1 MTQPALA
8 YRTIA
13 PPAALAGYV
22 RFFWELE
29 GRLAPG
35 APYIHRTMADGCAE
49 LVFHY
54 RGPFDELREDGRR
67 EASFRAALHGPS
79 PQFKRFITRQSFGIF
94 GAYLYPFAVPALLGL
109 PAAAVTGLEVDLPAL
124 LGPEGG
130 GLEESMML
138 APDTTARVTLLTGF
152 LTARLE
158 KARCDPPGVF
168 TAIRHIIRER
178 GLLDVEALAQR
189 HCLSRRQF
197 ERQFREAA
205 GLSPRLFARVVRFQ
219 ETIKRFGSRDLSL
232 TGLAYEC
239 GYYDQSHFIH
249 DFKAFSGHHPRQF
262 FSGRAEGAPVWEK
275 E

>member
-1 MTQPALA
+1 
-8 YRTIA
+8 
-13 PPAALAGYV
+13 
-22 RFFWELE
+22 
-29 GRLAPG
+29 
-35 APYIHRTMADGCAE
+35 MADGCAE

-54 RGPFDELREDGRR
+54 QGPFCVLRADGSR
-67 EASFRAALHGPS
+67 EASSRAALHGPS
-79 PQFKRFITRQSFGIF
+79 PQFKRFVTHQSFGIF
-94 GAYLYPFAVPALLGL
+94 GAYLYPFAVPALFGL
-109 PAAAVTGLEVDLPAL
+109 PAHAVTAQEADLPAL
-124 LGPEGG
+124 LGPEGA
-130 GLEESMML
+130 GLAESMML
-138 APDTTARVTLLTGF
+138 APDTAARTRLLGAF
-152 LTARLE
+152 LTARLGKGHSE
-158 KARCDPPGVF
+158 PPGIS
-168 TAIRHIIRER
+168 TAIRRIIWER
-178 GLLDVEALAQR
+178 GLLDVEALADR

-197 ERQFREAA
+197 ERQFREAS

>member
-8 YRTIA
+8 YRTMV

-29 GRLAPG
+29 GQLAPG
-35 APYIHRTMADGCAE
+35 EPYIHRTMADGCAE

-54 RGPFDELREDGRR
+54 RGPFDELREDGR
-67 EASFRAALHGPS
+67 ATPSCRAALHGQS
-79 PQFKRFITRQSFGIF
+79 PQFKRFFTRQSFGIF
-94 GAYLYPFAVPALLGL
+94 GAYLYPFAIPALLGL
-109 PAAAVTGLEVDLPAL
+109 PAPAVTGLEVDLPAL
-124 LGPEGG
+124 LGPEGAA
-130 GLEESMML
+130 LEESMML
-138 APDTTARVTLLTGF
+138 APDTPARVSLLTTL
-152 LTARLE
+152 LTARLGKGRAE
-158 KARCDPPGVF
+158 PPGVF

-178 GLLDVEALAQR
+178 GLLNVEALAER

-219 ETIKRFGSRDLSL
+219 ETVKRFGSRDLSL
-232 TGLAYEC
+232 TQLAYEC

-262 FSGRAEGAPVWEK
+262 FSGQAEGAPVWEK